1 MQLAHK
7 TYTLAQASYRAGLDN
22 YQHVLDARISELR
35 QQETLVQ
42 MQAARLDAYA
52 GLMRALGGGAKDVIG
67 SQAAPR

>member
-1 MQLAHK
+1 
-7 TYTLAQASYRAGLDN
+7 
-22 YQHVLDARISELR
+22 VLDARISELR